1 MSNQW
6 STPDH
11 RLPDPRM
18 IAAWMP
24 PTSEAG
30 EAALP
35 RRHDDRLGAAG
46 ESDQRS
52 TERAGPPEEP
62 VVRPFLLTQGRTRPV
77 QNGLRVESMV
87 AAAPAALYAPL
98 RFELRSIVVRCQ
110 RPQSLAEIASA
121 LRVPLGVAKV
131 LVADLLTER
140 LISLAPL
147 TELPIDVIER
157 IRDCV
162 RAL

>member
-1 MSNQW
+1 MSDPW
-6 STPDH
+6 STPEH

-18 IAAWMP
+18 IAAWEP
-24 PTSEAG
+24 PTPRSTEPP
-30 EAALP
+30 LP
-35 RRHDDRLGAAG
+35 RRYNDTPGTAQG
-46 ESDQRS
+46 DQRS
-52 TERAGPPEEP
+52 TERASPAEEP
-62 VVRPFLLTQGRTRPV
+62 VIRPFFLTQGRTRPV
-77 QNGLRVESMV
+77 QHGLRIESIV
-87 AAAPAALYAPL
+87 VAAPAALYAPL

-110 RPQSLAEIASA
+110 QPQSLAEIASG

-131 LVADLLTER
+131 LVADLLTEQ
-140 LISLAPL
+140 LVSLAPS